1 MSRGSLDLTPALG
14 GNLVRTVSKGE
25 DKVDTESNAGEGA
38 APGLAADIVCDLA
51 EENAATQAERWLR
64 LGRQAGL
71 GRAETAGGLD
81 IRFRDEPAVERELR
95 HLVSVESKC
104 CAWVRWEVHRA
115 GGELVMRV
123 TSTPEGAAALHAMFG
138 A

>member
-1 MSRGSLDLTPALG
+1 VD
-14 GNLVRTVSKGE
+14 TVSNTGQ
-25 DKVDTESNAGEGA
+25 GA
-38 APGLAADIVCDLA
+38 EPGLAPDIACDLA
-51 EENAATQAERWLR
+51 EENAASQAERWLQ
-64 LGRQAGL
+64 LGQQAGL

-104 CAWVRWEVHRA
+104 CAWARWEVHRA
-115 GGELVMRV
+115 DGELVMRV